1 MILRVFQ
8 GLLVVSLVL
17 GFGYFVVEL
26 YTVPDDSEHIESVS
40 QGQVNEVLHLRFVLD
55 SDKRAEIDAYGVY
68 VEGQSEPYALNQM
81 DARLPRQSIEYPPEE
96 DEVTI
101 VLWASEGEVLETH
114 EVDL

>member
-26 YTVPDDSEHIESVS
+26 YTVPDSEYVESVS
-40 QGQVNEVLHLRFVLD
+40 QGEVNQVLHLRFVLD
-55 SDKRAEIDAYGVY
+55 SEKRAEIDAYGVY
-68 VEGQSEPYALNQM
+68 VDGQSEPYALNQM
-81 DARLPRQSIEYPPEE
+81 DARLPRQSIDYPPEE
-96 DEVTI
+96 ESITLV
-101 VLWASEGEVLETH
+101 VWAGEGEVLETH